1 MNQDCEKKNKA
12 PKLSNDLGPKDTGEG
27 LSDSNFTTKG
37 NFRLIFM
44 REKEREKRK
53 GNTKTGGERSSQKN
67 SIYSFDDYLS
77 GIRLCFKL
85 VRSDAKK
92 NTPR

>member
-67 SIYSFDDYLS
+67 IIYSFDDYRASACASNWL
-77 GIRLCFKL
+77 G
-85 VRSDAKK
+85 VMQKK
-92 NTPR
+92 KTPR